1 MFLLVPVVC
10 VCVFQ
15 PTVEHS
21 DALWLIHVVLEKRL
35 FNRRFYYAD
44 IFAFTALT
52 LLVGCQEEDPACK
65 ID

>member
-21 DALWLIHVVLEKRL
+21 DAVWLIHVVLEKRL

-44 IFAFTALT
+44 IFAFTAST
-52 LLVGCQEEDPACK
+52 LLVGRQEQDPACK